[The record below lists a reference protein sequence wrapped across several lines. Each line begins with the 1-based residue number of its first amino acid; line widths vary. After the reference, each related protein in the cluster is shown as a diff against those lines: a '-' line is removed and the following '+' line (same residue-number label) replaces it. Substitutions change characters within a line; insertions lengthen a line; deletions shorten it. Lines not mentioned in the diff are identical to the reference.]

1 MIQMIYDNTL
11 QQGDIVLDDDG
22 AFVNDQTWTT
32 STSISLLSNARS
44 EDTSLPNA
52 ERGGWWADE
61 TFDGPPPQLGSRL
74 WEMLR
79 TKTTNEVLSRAE
91 NIVKEGLNWM
101 VVDKIAD
108 KVEVDAARIRRGLA
122 IKDQP
127 SGMAGDVLR
136 LTIQIFSPI
145 DPKNPW
151 VTTWELHADASN

>member
-1 MIQMIYDNTL
+1 MIKMEYDNSL
-11 QQGDIVLDDDG
+11 QQGDLVLDDDG
-22 AFVNDQTWTT
+22 AFVNDQTWET

-52 ERGGWWADE
+52 ERSGWWADE

-101 VVDKIAD
+101 VVDRIAD
-108 KVEVDAARIRRGLA
+108 KIEVEAARIRRG
-122 IKDQP
+122 QP
-127 SGMAGDVLR
+127 IRGQVSGTTGDVLR
-136 LTIQIFSPI
+136 LTIQIFSPS

-151 VTTWELHADASN
+151 VTTWELHADAS